1 MARADRL
8 FRLLDALRRLPAP
21 VTAARLAAET
31 GVSERTLY
39 RDIEALRRAGTLIDG
54 AAGFGYTL
62 TEDPAV
68 PPQMFDRLELE
79 ALVLG
84 LGWLHW
90 QGDPD
95 LADAADRVLAK
106 VTASLPPRKAEEARH
121 VALLSYAYEPKAE
134 VPAHL
139 GPLREAAWA
148 ERTVEISYTDRHGT
162 DSQRRV
168 WPLAIVYTDYEPWL
182 LAWCCLR
189 RDFRR
194 FLVSRIDAVAV
205 TGESFRPRRV
215 PLLRDMLAR
224 LRGDEARWN
233 NS

>member
-21 VTAARLAAET
+21 VTAARLAEET

-39 RDIEALRRAGTLIDG
+39 RDIAALRAGGALIDG
-54 AAGFGYTL
+54 AAGYGYTL

-68 PPQMFDRLELE
+68 PPQMFDRMELE

-90 QGDPD
+90 QGDPA
-95 LADAADRVLAK
+95 LAAAAERVVAK
-106 VTASLPPRKAEEARH
+106 VTATLPARKADEARH

-134 VPAHL
+134 VPAHIA
-139 GPLREAAWA
+139 PLREAAWE
-148 ERTVEISYTDRHGT
+148 ERVVEIGYTDRDGAR
-162 DSQRRV
+162 SQRRV
-168 WPLAIVYTDYEPWL
+168 WPLGIVYTDYEPWL

-194 FLVSRIDAVAV
+194 FLVSRIDGVAV

-215 PLLRDMLAR
+215 PLLREMLGR
-224 LRGDEARWN
+224 LRGDEPA
-233 NS
+233 

>member
-39 RDIEALRRAGTLIDG
+39 RDIAALRAGGALIDG
-54 AAGFGYTL
+54 EAGYGYTL

-68 PPQMFDRLELE
+68 PPQMFDRMELE

-90 QGDPD
+90 QGDPA
-95 LADAADRVLAK
+95 LADAAERALAK
-106 VTASLPPRKAEEARH
+106 VTATLPPRKAEEARH
-121 VALLSYAYEPKAE
+121 VALLSYAYEPRPE

-139 GPLREAAWA
+139 AALREAAWA
-148 ERTVEISYTDRHGT
+148 ERAVEISYTDRHGVG
-162 DSQRRV
+162 SERRV

-194 FLVSRIDAVAV
+194 FLVSRIDSAWV
-205 TGESFRPRRV
+205 TEESFRPRRV
-215 PLLRDMLAR
+215 PLLRDMLAW
-224 LRGDEARWN
+224 LEGAESD
-233 NS
+233 

>member
-39 RDIEALRRAGTLIDG
+39 RDIDALRAAGALIDG
-54 AAGFGYTL
+54 AAGYGYTL

-68 PPQMFDRLELE
+68 PPQMFDRMELE

-84 LGWLHW
+84 LGLLHW
-90 QGDPD
+90 QGDPA
-95 LADAADRVLAK
+95 LADAAERVLAK
-106 VTASLPPRKAEEARH
+106 VTATLPPRKAEEARH
-121 VALLSYAYEPKAE
+121 VALLSWAYEPHAE
-134 VPAHL
+134 VPVHL
-139 GPLREAAWA
+139 APLRDAAWD
-148 ERTVEISYTDRHGT
+148 ERAVEIAYTDRHGE
-162 DSQRRV
+162 SSARRI

-194 FLVSRIDAVAV
+194 FLVSRIGEVAV
-205 TGESFRPRRV
+205 TVESFRPRRV
-215 PLLRDMLAR
+215 PLLRDMLGR
-224 LRGDEARWN
+224 LQGDEPG
-233 NS
+233 

>member
-21 VTAARLAAET
+21 VTAVRLAAET

-39 RDIEALRRAGTLIDG
+39 RDIAALRAGGALIDG
-54 AAGFGYTL
+54 AAGYGYRL

-68 PPQMFDRLELE
+68 PPQMFDRMELE

-90 QGDPD
+90 QGDPA
-95 LADAADRVLAK
+95 LADAAERVLAK
-106 VTASLPPRKAEEARH
+106 VTATLPPRKAEEARH
-121 VALLSYAYEPKAE
+121 VALLSYAYEPKAQ
-134 VPAHL
+134 VPDHL
-139 GPLREAAWA
+139 GALREAAWA
-148 ERTVEISYTDRHGT
+148 ERAVEIGYTDRHGAH
-162 DSQRRV
+162 SQRRV

-194 FLVSRIDAVAV
+194 FLVSRIGEVAV
-205 TGESFRPRRV
+205 TAESFRPRRV
-215 PLLRDMLAR
+215 PLLRDMLGR
-224 LRGDEARWN
+224 LQGDEPG
-233 NS
+233 

>member
-31 GVSERTLY
+31 GVSARTLY
-39 RDIEALRRAGTLIDG
+39 RDIAALRAGGALIDG
-54 AAGFGYTL
+54 EAGYGYTL
-62 TEDPAV
+62 TEDPAL
-68 PPQMFDRLELE
+68 PPQMFDRMELE

-90 QGDPD
+90 QGDPA
-95 LADAADRVLAK
+95 LADAAERVLAK
-106 VTASLPPRKAEEARH
+106 VTATLPPRKAEEARH

-139 GPLREAAWA
+139 APLREAAWA
-148 ERTVEISYTDRHGT
+148 ERAAEIAYTDRHGAR
-162 DSQRRV
+162 SARRV

-194 FLVSRIDAVAV
+194 FLVSRISEVAP
-205 TGESFRPRRV
+205 TAESFRPRRV
-215 PLLRDMLAR
+215 PLLREMLAR
-224 LRGDEARWN
+224 LQGDAPG
-233 NS
+233 